1 MKGDG
6 WQDHGFHTTVVL
18 NFNNNN
24 HNNKTSPD
32 CTSPVSMLY
41 WRRKLTSY
49 LVHVKRRVQHKYSKK
64 NVYVGWKKLFA
75 YFKNVYSS
83 EPYCISCWW
92 DMLEKLKEITIEI
105 VSTLFLNS
113 CLVWRGGRK
122 KTKGGVF
129 LEHFK
134 LAIKWSP
141 MNQMTI
147 LLPLMSRNNMS
158 FFQESV
164 CWGLEL
170 ARMQVLNQILLLV
183 LKFLMIFNVSTFLSH
198 VWNFYIVIFS
208 SCLG

>member
-18 NFNNNN
+18 NFNNN

-75 YFKNVYSS
+75 YFKKCLLFWTVLYILLMRYAWEVKRNHYWNCKYTFFKLLPS
-83 EPYCISCWW
+83 
-92 DMLEKLKEITIEI
+92 LEGGKE
-105 VSTLFLNS
+105 
-113 CLVWRGGRK
+113 

-164 CWGLEL
+164 RWGLEL